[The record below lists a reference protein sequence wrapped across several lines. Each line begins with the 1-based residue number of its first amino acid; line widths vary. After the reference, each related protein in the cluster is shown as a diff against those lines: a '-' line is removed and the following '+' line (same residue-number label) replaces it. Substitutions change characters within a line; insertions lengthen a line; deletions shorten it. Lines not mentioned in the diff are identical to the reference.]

1 MSASVNHMRNAVS
14 VSATSGKGGNSGR
27 RRRAVIVGSLGY
39 SLVNFRL
46 DLMRRFQANGYEV
59 IALAAEIDAETARI
73 LDENGIAHREIPMN
87 RTGTNPFSDLVS
99 LWALMRALREE
110 KPELVLA
117 YTMKPIV
124 YACLAAQL
132 VGIRSRYALFTG
144 LGYAFM
150 EDKPVGRRRY
160 VRAASVW
167 LHRIALRRLTAAFC
181 YNRADRRDIRTFR
194 LIPDRVPLH
203 DIPGSGVDTAR
214 FSATPVPQGPVRFL
228 FVGRLLRSKGLAL
241 LAEAAKRLKSEGHEF
256 ELDVLGPTD
265 SNPDAIE
272 PEQLKAWQDEGVLRY
287 RGATNDVVPFLHA
300 SSVLVLPT
308 SLREGIPRSI
318 LEAMSCGR
326 AVITTDAPGCGETIE
341 HGVSGFVV
349 PRDDVE
355 ALAGA
360 MKSFIEKPDRA
371 AVMGAAAR
379 DLVCSRNDIHQV
391 NARLMQLM
399 GIEAVRYASGVR
411 KPDPVADAEVARQVS
426 EVALS

>member
-1 MSASVNHMRNAVS
+1 MSASANHMDYAVGMS
-14 VSATSGKGGNSGR
+14 SKSGRGSSGR

-59 IALAAEIDAETARI
+59 TAFAAEIDAETARI
-73 LDENGIAHREIPMN
+73 LDENGIAHREIPMK

-99 LWALMRALREE
+99 LWALIRALREE

-150 EDKPVGRRRY
+150 EENPTGRRRY
-160 VRAASVW
+160 VRSASVL
-167 LHRIALRRLTAAFC
+167 LHRIALRKLTAAFC
-181 YNRADRRDIRTFR
+181 YNSADRRDIRNYR
-194 LIPDRVPLH
+194 LIPDQVPLH

-214 FSATPVPQGPVRFL
+214 FSATPVPRGPVRFL

-241 LAEAAKRLKSEGHEF
+241 LAEAAKLLKAQGLEF
-256 ELDVLGPTD
+256 ELDILGPTD

-272 PEQLKAWQDEGVLRY
+272 PEQLDAWQSAGLLRY
-287 RGATNDVVPFLHA
+287 RGATNDVVPFLQA

-349 PRDDVE
+349 PRGDVQ
-355 ALAGA
+355 ALAAA
-360 MKSFIEKPDRA
+360 MKSFIETPAQA
-371 AVMGAAAR
+371 AKMGAAAR
-379 DLVCSRNDIHQV
+379 ALVCSKNDIHRV

-399 GIEAVRYASGVR
+399 GIEAVRYASGSR
-411 KPDPVADAEVARQVS
+411 SLGSPAEAELVCQVS
-426 EVALS
+426 EVALP

>member
-1 MSASVNHMRNAVS
+1 MSATANHMRCTVS
-14 VSATSGKGGNSGR
+14 DSQKLTKNGNSGR
-27 RRRAVIVGSLGY
+27 RRRAVVVGSLGY

-59 IALAAEIDAETARI
+59 TALAAEIDAETARI
-73 LDENGIAHREIPMN
+73 LDENGIAHREIPMK

-99 LWALMRALREE
+99 LWALVRTLREI

-124 YACLAAQL
+124 YGCLAAQL
-132 VGIRSRYALFTG
+132 VGVRSRYALFTG

-150 EDKPVGRRRY
+150 EDKPTGRRRY
-160 VRAASVW
+160 VRGVSVW

-181 YNRADRRDIRTFR
+181 YNRADRRDIRQYR
-194 LIPDRVPLH
+194 LVPDRVPLH

-228 FVGRLLRSKGLAL
+228 FVGRLLRSKGLAV
-241 LAEAAKRLKSEGHEF
+241 LAEAAQHLKSEGLQF
-256 ELDVLGPTD
+256 ELDILGPTD

-272 PEQLKAWQDEGVLRY
+272 PEQLKTWQDDGVLRY

-349 PRDDVE
+349 PRDDVQ

-360 MKSFIEKPDRA
+360 MRRFIEVPNRA
-371 AVMGAAAR
+371 TVMGAAAR
-379 DLVCSRNDIHQV
+379 ELVCSRNDIHQV

-411 KPDPVADAEVARQVS
+411 KPDPVADAEVVCQVS

>member
-14 VSATSGKGGNSGR
+14 VSATLGKGGNSGR

-214 FSATPVPQGPVRFL
+214 FSATPVPQGPIRFL

-256 ELDVLGPTD
+256 ELDILGPTD

-379 DLVCSRNDIHQV
+379 DLVCSRNDIHLV

>member
-1 MSASVNHMRNAVS
+1 MSASTNHMDYAVS
-14 VSATSGKGGNSGR
+14 VSSKSGTGSSGR

-59 IALAAEIDAETARI
+59 TAFAAEIDAETARI
-73 LDENGIAHREIPMN
+73 LDENGIAHREIPMK

-99 LWALMRALREE
+99 LWALIRALREE

-150 EDKPVGRRRY
+150 EENPTGRRRY
-160 VRAASVW
+160 VRSASVL
-167 LHRIALRRLTAAFC
+167 LHRIALRKLTAAFC
-181 YNRADRRDIRTFR
+181 YNSADRRDIRNYR
-194 LIPDRVPLH
+194 LIPDQVPLH

-241 LAEAAKRLKSEGHEF
+241 LAEAAKLLKAQGLEF
-256 ELDVLGPTD
+256 ELDILGPTD

-272 PEQLKAWQDEGVLRY
+272 PEQLDAWQSAGLLRY
-287 RGATNDVVPFLHA
+287 RGATNDVVPFLQA

-349 PRDDVE
+349 PRGDVQ
-355 ALAGA
+355 ALAAA
-360 MKSFIEKPDRA
+360 MKSFIETPAQA
-371 AVMGAAAR
+371 AKMGAAAR
-379 DLVCSRNDIHQV
+379 ALVCSRNDIHRV

-399 GIEAVRYASGVR
+399 GIEAVRYASGSR
-411 KPDPVADAEVARQVS
+411 SLGSPAEAELVCQVS
-426 EVALS
+426 EVALP